1 MWLLHNLIN
10 KLLIGGND
18 VSVEVDDI
26 NLVESYN
33 FNLPLRNENGKKDVL
48 VGSHFT
54 DVRLSTPTQFI
65 MLSTLNVSTMLS

>member
-10 KLLIGGND
+10 KLLTGGND

-48 VGSHFT
+48 VGSNFT
-54 DVRLSTPTQFI
+54 DVRLSTQTHFI
-65 MLSTLNVSTMLS
+65 MLYALNVSTMLS